1 MNAYIVDQQTLQ
13 NAHPPPRYPHLLLNN
28 TLILFNTLLSGKANP
43 PPVLRISSFGLEQ
56 HLPYP
61 TANSIPSG
69 ECGQQDR
76 KEICWEAT
84 RKATGRDSLFSL
96 QTGSGLDVNHNSVHS
111 RQFPRNPTSS
121 FQILLGFCETALGLQ
136 RRQELILQPPG
147 FIYTQTLD
155 STVMSIKH
163 NQIWIRF
170 SLSFNPGMT
179 FNKLFGFFFLLLLS
193 CLLTRIIG

>member
-1 MNAYIVDQQTLQ
+1 MTACIVDQWTLQ
-13 NAHPPPRYPHLLLNN
+13 NAHPPPIYPHLLLNI
-28 TLILFNTLLSGKANP
+28 TLILFNSHHSGKANP
-43 PPVLRISSFGLEQ
+43 PPVLTISSFGLEQ

-61 TANSIPSG
+61 TANSSPSVG
-69 ECGQQDR
+69 MRSTRQKGNLLGGDQESYR
-76 KEICWEAT
+76 K
-84 RKATGRDSLFSL
+84 GSLFSL
-96 QTGSGLDVNHNSVHS
+96 QTGFGLYVNHNSVHS

-155 STVMSIKH
+155 STVMCTKH
-163 NQIWIRF
+163 NQIWTRF

-179 FNKLFGFFFLLLLS
+179 FNKLFGFFFLS
-193 CLLTRIIG
+193 CLLTTIIG